1 MHLKHDG
8 TEDNI
13 FLVESASSNEKI
25 FAIGDDK
32 ATYAREIKVTKVS
45 NFPDYVFQE
54 GYDLMPL
61 SEVKE
66 FVNEHHHLPNVPSEK
81 EVLAEGQD
89 LAKIQRATLENL
101 EELYLHVFELEEE
114 LKRLKAK
121 GHED

>member
-32 ATYAREIKVTKVS
+32 TTYAREIKVTKVS